1 MRFRNV
7 PAVFPVG
14 RRGSRYISYAGT
26 GHCPQPE
33 VEPGAG
39 PDLTADRRGHRLQVT
54 SVWLVFHGRITLLSA
69 PQGRRKRARLT
80 VSLLLTKAQSS
91 WATKDPDPDANC
103 LSLMQ
108 VSSRD
113 LTRRAHKRSLTWIVL
128 HVIFSAN
135 LDRKVNPTPLNWYLV
150 LFMMES
156 FNVAI
161 AVSRG
166 QDKLQ
171 FGGSL
176 DFLQNLGNTLRG
188 TRKRRGKFW
197 SHQGQRNRY

>member
-14 RRGSRYISYAGT
+14 RTGSWYVSYAST
-26 GHCPQPE
+26 GRCPQPE

-54 SVWLVFHGRITLLSA
+54 CVWLVFHGSITPLSA
-69 PQGRRKRARLT
+69 SQGRQKRARLT

-91 WATKDPDPDANC
+91 WATKDPDPNANC

-113 LTRRAHKRSLTWIVL
+113 LPKRANKCSLTWIAL
-128 HVIFSAN
+128 CVIFSAN

-156 FNVAI
+156 FNIVI

-166 QDKLQ
+166 
-171 FGGSL
+171 
-176 DFLQNLGNTLRG
+176 
-188 TRKRRGKFW
+188 
-197 SHQGQRNRY
+197 